1 MATPT
6 LVLIAHALATCM
18 MAGVIWFVQIVHYPL
33 FGAVGEDRFAD
44 YEQRHQARTGII
56 VGPLM
61 LAELAAAIILLAMV
75 PAGVPRWM
83 PLVGMVMLA
92 LIWLSTFGVQVPLH
106 QKLSRGFDARAH
118 GLLVATNW
126 GRTFL
131 WTARGVLALV
141 MLKAAS
147 NA

>member
-33 FGAVGEDRFAD
+33 FNAVGEDRFAE
-44 YEQRHQARTGII
+44 YEERHRARTGVIL
-56 VGPLM
+56 GPLM

-83 PLVGMVMLA
+83 PLVGLVMLA
-92 LIWLSTFGVQVPLH
+92 LVWLSTFGVQVPLH

-131 WTARGVLALV
+131 WTARAVLALV
-141 MLKAAS
+141 MLKVS
-147 NA
+147 TNA

>member
-6 LVLIAHALATCM
+6 LVLIVHALATCM

>member
-6 LVLIAHALATCM
+6 MVLIVHALATCM
-18 MAGVIWFVQIVHYPL
+18 MAGVIWFVQVVHYPL
-33 FGAVGEDRFAD
+33 FNAVGEESFTE
-44 YEQRHQARTGII
+44 YETRHQSRTGVI

-61 LAELAAAIILLAMV
+61 LVELATAILLLAMV

-83 PLVGMVMLA
+83 PLVGLVMLA
-92 LIWLSTFGVQVPLH
+92 LVWLSTFGVQVPLH

-118 GLLVATNW
+118 GVLVATNW

-131 WTARGVLALV
+131 WTARGVLALL
-141 MLKAAS
+141 MLKAS
-147 NA
+147 TNA